1 MATTVFEDFGQPEN
15 ALVSPNEP
23 APNAVVAVVIPCYR
37 VEHSIADVLNRI
49 GPEVALVICV
59 DDGCLAGSGRAAQQA
74 ADNDARVRVL
84 RHEQNM
90 GVGAAVV
97 TGYEAALAL
106 GA

>member
-1 MATTVFEDFGQPEN
+1 MATTVFGDYPQPEN
-15 ALVSPNEP
+15 ALVSPNES
-23 APNAVVAVVIPCYR
+23 APDAVVAVVIPCYR
-37 VEHSIADVLNRI
+37 VEDSIADVLNRI

-59 DDGCLAGSGRAAQQA
+59 DDGCPAGSGLAAQEA
-74 ADNDARVRVL
+74 AANDPRVRVL

-106 GA
+106 